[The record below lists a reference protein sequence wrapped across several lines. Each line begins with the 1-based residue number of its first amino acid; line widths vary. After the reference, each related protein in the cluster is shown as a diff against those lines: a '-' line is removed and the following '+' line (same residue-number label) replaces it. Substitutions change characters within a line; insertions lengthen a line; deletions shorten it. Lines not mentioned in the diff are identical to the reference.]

1 MTDQGTPQD
10 PQHGQPNWQ
19 NPDPGQP
26 TYPDPNYP
34 QQPTYPQ
41 QQPSYPPPDYGPQP
55 TTPLPEYGQPGYP
68 QQGYPQQGYP
78 QQGYPPYGGP
88 GGPTPPGGP
97 YPPAG
102 PVGSGGG
109 GRKGL
114 FIGGGVLVAL
124 LAVIAYFVFS
134 GGSSSA
140 STPKAAVTTL
150 LDAGKTLD
158 VKKAK
163 SVLCEASKN
172 LSTYATPT
180 ATDQVTSYKVGAVTQ
195 TDANHA
201 TVSVTVT
208 TSGQSTSQT
217 ESVPVKKE
225 GGSWKVCP
233 TDILS
238 SLPSSLPSSIPSGL
252 LPSGIPSGL
261 LPSGLLPS
269 GIPSG
274 LLPSGLPSGLGGL
287 NICASVGGNP
297 LSVATTYIEAA
308 GTGLSDMAAPC
319 IYHGSVPDSVTASLK
334 GKLYIPS
341 GSNGDTYDFGTAD
354 GKSKAAVTVTKES
367 DGKYYVTNVQVQ

>member
-34 QQPTYPQ
+34 QQPTYPP
-41 QQPSYPPPDYGPQP
+41 PSYGPQP

-341 GSNGDTYDFGTAD
+341 GSNGDTYDFATAD